1 MDIFFEIAIMTNML
15 TQDAMRTWIS
25 DKLAEKGH
33 GARSRLAAH
42 LGHTRPDAI
51 TRMLNQKPGKESRVI
66 RAEEWERI
74 KEFFGEDPDGAPDVQ
89 DLLDA
94 YHKLDPSVRPI
105 AIQQIRALIPVK
117 S

>member
-1 MDIFFEIAIMTNML
+1 MDIFFEIAIMTHML

-25 DKLAEKGH
+25 EKLAEQGH

-42 LGHTRPDAI
+42 LGHARPDAI
-51 TRMLNQKPGKESRVI
+51 TRMLNLKPGKESRVI

-74 KEFFGEDPDGAPDVQ
+74 KEFFGEDPDGTPDVQ

-94 YHKLDPSVRPI
+94 FHKLDPSLREV
-105 AIQQIRALIPVK
+105 AVQQIRALIAAK